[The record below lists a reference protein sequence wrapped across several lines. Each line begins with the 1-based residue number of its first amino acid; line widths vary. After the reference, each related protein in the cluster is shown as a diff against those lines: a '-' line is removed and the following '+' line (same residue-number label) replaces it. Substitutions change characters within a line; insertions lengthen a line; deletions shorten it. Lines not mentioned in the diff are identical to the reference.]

1 MSEQTERYLL
11 EQQYKN
17 ADNLQAR
24 IQLHQRFGK
33 KTTTDWQ
40 RWVFDHF
47 HTPATSNVLEL
58 GCGPGNLWRN
68 NTERIPATWNITLS
82 DFSPGM
88 LDAARASLNNVSH
101 PFIFAQVDAQVIPF
115 ADTSFNMVIANHML
129 YHIPDRDKAIAEVRR
144 VLKPQGRFYAATN
157 GATNMQA
164 MHEIIRRVAPS
175 YSLDK
180 RFNATFTLENG
191 YEQLAR
197 HFTHIEQY
205 RVKNTLVVTE
215 TAPLV
220 AYILSTPARDVLEG
234 DKLFE
239 LHELIE
245 QEIALHGAV
254 QLHTINVL
262 FVASEL

>member
-33 KTTTDWQ
+33 ATTTDWQ

-47 HTPATSNVLEL
+47 QTPTVSSVLEL

-68 NTERIPATWNITLS
+68 NAERIPATWQITLS

-88 LDAARASLNNVSH
+88 LDAARTTLSNLSH
-101 PFIFAQVDAQVIPF
+101 PFTFAQVDAQAIPF
-115 ADTSFNMVIANHML
+115 ADNSFDMVIANHML
-129 YHIPDRDKAIAEVRR
+129 YHAPDRDKAIAEVRR

-157 GATNMQA
+157 SATNMQG
-164 MHEIIRRVAPS
+164 MHELIRQVAPT
-175 YSLDK
+175 YELDK
-180 RFNATFTLENG
+180 RFNATFVLENG

-197 HFTHIEQY
+197 HFAHIEQY
-205 RVKNTLVVTE
+205 HTQNVLVVTD
-215 TAPLV
+215 TDPLIS
-220 AYILSTPARDVLEG
+220 YILSTPAKEVLTG

-239 LHELIE
+239 LHTLIE
-245 QEIALHGAV
+245 QEIAIHGAI
-254 QLHTINVL
+254 QLHTSNVL
-262 FVASEL
+262 FVGAN